1 MSKDFIQGVQAAQ
14 QALAKARGQTP
25 RAETRMATERMGP
38 LMCFTPAQ
46 WALWRAASRAPGLRH
61 PVHPCTDCTAE
72 YQAEMLMA
80 KRCMYPEVTFFKDSD
95 GFISGHFPVAEAATD
110 TTPSSPA
117 KGKP

>member
-25 RAETRMATERMGP
+25 RAETRMATERMQP

-72 YQAEMLMA
+72 YQAEMLLA
-80 KRCMYPEVTFFKDSD
+80 KRCTYPEVTFFKDAD
-95 GFISGHFPVAEAATD
+95 GFISGHFPVNEAD
-110 TTPSSPA
+110 SETPNFSPA